1 MKIEVLG
8 PGCKNCETTAS
19 RFAEIIE
26 ELGIEAELNHITDM
40 NEVMERGIALTPA
53 VIIDDEIVVS
63 GEVPSR
69 DKIKE
74 LLQQSS

>member
-8 PGCKNCETTAS
+8 PGCKNCETTA
-19 RFAEIIE
+19 RRIEEIIE
-26 ELGIEAELNHITDM
+26 ELRIEAELNHITDM

-53 VIIDDEIVVS
+53 VTIDGEVVVS

-74 LLQQSS
+74 LLQ

>member
-8 PGCKNCETTAS
+8 PGCKNCETTAK
-19 RFAEIIE
+19 RFEEIIE

-53 VIIDDEIVVS
+53 VTIDGEVVVS

-74 LLQQSS
+74 LLQ

>member
-40 NEVMERGIALTPA
+40 NELMERGIALTPA
-53 VIIDDEIVVS
+53 VTIDGEVVVA

-69 DKIKE
+69 AKIKK
-74 LLQQSS
+74 LLQ